1 MDDEKQRPVR
11 LDVEVVVE
19 SIVRRFSQIAPSLRR
34 RRRELADQIERACM
48 SLMLNLG
55 ESRGNQMGNRRLRL
69 ETAAGS
75 AAELR
80 GAARFAA
87 IWGLI
92 DRDVADSLD
101 RDLDRVAAML
111 WKMRARCG

>member
-1 MDDEKQRPVR
+1 MGRAQQ

-19 SIVRRFSQIAPSLRR
+19 GIAGRLAQLDPRLRR

-55 ESRGNQMGNRRLRL
+55 ESLGNHAGNRRLRL

-75 AAELR
+75 ATELR
-80 GAARFAA
+80 RALRFAA
-87 IWGLI
+87 IWGHVDGRL
-92 DRDVADSLD
+92 AEELD
-101 RDLDRVAAML
+101 RDLDRVLAML
-111 WKMRARCG
+111 WRLRQRCA

>member
-1 MDDEKQRPVR
+1 MDDEKKPVR

-19 SIVRRFSQIAPSLRR
+19 SIVERFAQTAPSLRR

-55 ESRGNQMGNRRLRL
+55 ESRGNHLGNRRLRL

-75 AAELR
+75 AGELR
-80 GAARFAA
+80 KCVRFGALWGHFEREWAA
-87 IWGLI
+87 EM
-92 DRDVADSLD
+92 D
-101 RDLDRVAAML
+101 RDLDRVLAML
-111 WKMRARCG
+111 WRMRQRCE

>member
-1 MDDEKQRPVR
+1 MDEDERKGR

-19 SIVRRFSQIAPSLRR
+19 RVVTRLSTTAPSLRT

-55 ESRGNQMGNRRLRL
+55 ESIGNHRGNRRLRL

-80 GAARFAA
+80 RAVKFGAL
-87 IWGLI
+87 WGLM
-92 DRDVADSLD
+92 DRELAGAVDA
-101 RDLDRVAAML
+101 DLDRVMAML
-111 WKMRARCG
+111 WRMRARCG